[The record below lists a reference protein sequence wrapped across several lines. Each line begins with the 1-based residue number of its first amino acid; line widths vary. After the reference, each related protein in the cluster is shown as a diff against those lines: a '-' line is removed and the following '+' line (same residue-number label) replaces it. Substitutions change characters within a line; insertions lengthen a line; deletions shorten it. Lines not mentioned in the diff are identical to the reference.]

1 MFEWSRY
8 GDRTVI
14 MGILNVT
21 PDSFSDGGQYA
32 DVPAAVARAREMVEQ
47 GADIIDVGG
56 ESTRPGAENVSLQ
69 EELRRVLPVI
79 EALAAEVDVPL
90 SIDTY
95 KAEVARQA
103 LLRGAH
109 IVNDV
114 WGLQADDEMAAVVAT
129 FGCPVVL
136 THNRLDPH
144 YADWPTDVLTDLQTS
159 IAAAHAAGIRDA
171 QIWLDPGIGFAKT
184 YEQNLQ
190 LLGDLRPLV
199 GLGYP
204 VLLGT
209 SRKRVVRE
217 TIRAA
222 AEDCLEATAATVAF
236 GIAQGCRV
244 VRVHDIKEMKR
255 VAVMSDAM
263 VRAARG

>member
-1 MFEWSRY
+1 MFAWSRY

-14 MGILNVT
+14 MGILNIT

-32 DVPAAVARAREMVEQ
+32 DVDAAVARAREMLKQ

-56 ESTRPGAENVSLQ
+56 ESTRPGAEKVSLD

-79 EALAAEVDVPL
+79 EALVGALDVPI

-103 LLRGAH
+103 LVRGAH

-114 WGLQADDEMAAVVAT
+114 WGLQADSDMASVVAE

-136 THNRLDPH
+136 THNRLNPN
-144 YADWPTDVLTDLQTS
+144 YANWPVDVLTDLQQS
-159 IAAAHAAGIRDA
+159 IAAAHAAGIRDE

-199 GLGYP
+199 ALGYP

-217 TIRAA
+217 TIGATA
-222 AEDCLEATAATVAF
+222 DDCLEATAATVAF

-255 VAVMSDAM
+255 VALMSDAM